1 VSSENPEETRAERA
15 SGNLPAS
22 GNAEQRQLRAP
33 IGTHDL
39 LPPESALMEE
49 LVASFAQRARRA
61 GYGLLVTPTF
71 EEASLF
77 ERGIGD
83 GADVV
88 RKEMYTFQDRQGRK
102 LALKPEG
109 TAPAV
114 RAFLQHHP
122 VTPWK
127 VWYVSSAFRY
137 ERPQAGRY
145 REHHQLGVEAFGTA
159 DADLDVEVIDLA
171 VGFAKSLGIETRLR
185 INSMGDR
192 ECRPAYLEL
201 LASYLTS
208 HKHELCE
215 EHQGRISVSPLRI
228 LDCKTPQCR
237 QVSAGAPLL
246 KDHLCPA
253 CAAHHRRVLSG
264 LDALGIDAT
273 EDDHLVRGFD
283 YYTRTTFELSCPAL
297 ESAQDAVGG
306 GGRYDYLVEELS
318 GPATPAI
325 GFGMGVERLM
335 LAVEAA
341 AGSQGSEETLGS
353 LGSRPRVEVWVVDLV
368 GGEVARDLSH
378 ELREAGISTDR
389 SFDGRS
395 LKAQLKAAD
404 RSRALLSVIVGTD
417 EQASGL
423 ATIRWM
429 RGNRS
434 GSQES
439 VPMTELVS
447 FLSRELSASK
457 DPSSGQASSAVGQTS
472 SAEGRASSAVDAD
485 QSGPVA

>member
-1 VSSENPEETRAERA
+1 VSPKPPEETMAQRA
-15 SGNLPAS
+15 SRAF
-22 GNAEQRQLRAP
+22 EQRQLRAP

-39 LPPESALMEE
+39 LPPESALAEE
-49 LVASFAQRARRA
+49 LVANFAQRARRA

-83 GADVV
+83 GVDVV

-145 REHHQLGVEAFGTA
+145 REHHQLGVEAFGSS

-171 VGFAKSLGIETRLR
+171 VGFATSLGIEIRLR
-185 INSMGDR
+185 INSMGDK

-201 LASYLTS
+201 LSSYLTS

-215 EHQGRISVSPLRI
+215 EHQGRIAASPLRI
-228 LDCKTPQCR
+228 LDCKTPECR
-237 QVSAGAPLL
+237 RVSAGAPLL
-246 KDHLCPA
+246 KDHLCQA
-253 CAAHHRRVLSG
+253 CAAHHQRVLSG
-264 LDALGIDAT
+264 LEALGIKAT

-325 GFGMGVERLM
+325 GFGMGIERLM
-335 LAVEAA
+335 LALQATAA
-341 AGSQGSEETLGS
+341 SKSPDVRHGILA
-353 LGSRPRVEVWVVDLV
+353 SRPAADVWVVDLT
-368 GGEVARDLSH
+368 GGQVARDLSH
-378 ELREAGISTDR
+378 VLREAGISTDR
-389 SFDGRS
+389 SFDRRS

-404 RSRALLSVIVGTD
+404 RAGALLAVIVGVD

-429 RGNRS
+429 RGVKG

-439 VPMTELVS
+439 VPMAELLG
-447 FLSRELSASK
+447 FLSRELSVPKEVVATEK
-457 DPSSGQASSAVGQTS
+457 RPLTDAEQSS
-472 SAEGRASSAVDAD
+472 
-485 QSGPVA
+485 PVA